1 MRKANRFRTKERR
14 ILTHTIRKWAVIIPI
29 SIITLAIAFIIISS
43 ILLSPTFVFRILTRW
58 DASVEDYRFFP
69 AATIS
74 ASTQPHV
81 YEYNLDPALEHLPIT
96 YRTAMGQE
104 ITTNL
109 ADFVVSTNSSS
120 FIIVHN
126 DIVIY
131 EQYANGSDRYS
142 TNTSFSA
149 AKSLVSLLIGRA
161 IDDGY
166 IDSHHQSIADFIHE
180 FRDTDMEQVTIRD
193 LLLMRSGIYY
203 EETGFLWF
211 RHDAYTYW
219 MPDLRQLALDHRRLT
234 DRHDGRFHYNN
245 YNPLLLGIILERSTG
260 QSVSEYFEQAFWQ
273 PIGANYDASWSL
285 DSERTRFEKME
296 SGFNFRS
303 IDFIRMGSMLLND
316 GHWNG
321 QQIISPEWIQMSTV
335 LDFPINPNEYVGTFL
350 ESQNIGYGYMW
361 YSKPSAAGGLDFF
374 ALGRFGQILYVSPA
388 NHIVILRTGSTSGDT
403 SGGGLGFSEVFADIA
418 VLIGSKD

>member
-1 MRKANRFRTKERR
+1 MTQ
-14 ILTHTIRKWAVIIPI
+14 TIKKWAVVALI
-29 SIITLAIAFIIISS
+29 SIITAATAFIIISS

-69 AATIS
+69 AAAIS
-74 ASTQPHV
+74 ASAQPHV
-81 YEYNLDPALEHLPIT
+81 YEYNLGPALEHLPIT
-96 YRTAMGQE
+96 YRTAGGQE
-104 ITTNL
+104 VTTSL
-109 ADFVVSTNSSS
+109 ANFVASTGSSS

-131 EQYANGSDRYS
+131 EQYANGSDRYA

-166 IDSHHQSIADFIHE
+166 IESHLQSIADFIHE
-180 FRDTDMEQVTIRD
+180 FRDTGMEQITIRD

-203 EETGFLWF
+203 EETGFFWF

-219 MPDLRQLALDHRRLT
+219 MPDLRELALGHRRLT

-260 QSVSEYFEQAFWQ
+260 RSVSEYFEQTFWQ

-285 DSERTRFEKME
+285 DSNRTQFEKME

-303 IDFIRMGSMLLND
+303 IDFIRIGSMLLN
-316 GHWNG
+316 GGYWNG
-321 QQIISPEWIQMSTV
+321 QQIISPEWIQLSTV
-335 LDFPINPNEYVGTFL
+335 VDFPINPDEYMSTFL
-350 ESQNIGYGYMW
+350 EDLNTGYGYMW
-361 YSKPSAAGGLDFF
+361 YSRPSASGGLDFF
-374 ALGRFGQILYVSPA
+374 ALGRFGQILYISPA
-388 NHIVILRTGSTSGDT
+388 NHIVILRTGNTF
-403 SGGGLGFSEVFADIA
+403 GGVFDLSEVLADIA
-418 VLIGSKD
+418 VLIGSED